1 MGTNNVYTTHE
12 EFEEVKSTPV
22 LNEEGDNWVYS
33 DYEFN
38 IPAGTGGT
46 RCIGLHLTSP
56 YPVDGIS
63 YLQIGNV
70 TIEEGTATGITNV
83 LSADNAETDGKVYT
97 IDGRLV
103 RTDGSLEGLARGIYI
118 KDGKKYVVR

>member
-1 MGTNNVYTTHE
+1 M
-12 EFEEVKSTPV
+12 STIKV
-22 LNEEGDNWVYS
+22 LKISHSHNF
-33 DYEFN
+33 FN
-38 IPAGTGGT
+38 RFLIPNS
-46 RCIGLHLTSP
+46 R
-56 YPVDGIS
+56 